1 MSRPTRASARWFWRH
16 DEETHAAMTQDP
28 SRAYE
33 AIELELLEEKA
44 ATLARA
50 AERLEAALAALAAAE
65 TDPAATPGRAEL
77 IEEAAEALWFVVVQR
92 EAIGLTA
99 HDEVFRIYGVPE
111 RVRRFMGPRRRGR

>member
-1 MSRPTRASARWFWRH
+1 
-16 DEETHAAMTQDP
+16 MTQDP

-50 AERLEAALAALAAAE
+50 AEKLEAALAALAAAE
-65 TDPAATPGRAEL
+65 TDPAATPGAAEL

-99 HDEVFRIYGVPE
+99 HDEVFRIYGVPD